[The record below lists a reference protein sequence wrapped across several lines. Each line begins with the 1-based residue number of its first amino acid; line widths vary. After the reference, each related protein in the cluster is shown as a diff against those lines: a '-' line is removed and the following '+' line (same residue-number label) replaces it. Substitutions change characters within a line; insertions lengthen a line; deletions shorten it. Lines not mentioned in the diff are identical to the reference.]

1 MDSLSKKFSKYLL
14 VSSLGANIIGSVF
27 VIFLSF
33 IKGFDAKQISFI
45 VGTTPLI
52 VLPIFLIWGSI
63 LDKYKNVIKLSKLI
77 NLSNIFTIILLMLIN
92 NFLLFFII
100 NLLRSILLQPGGT
113 LNDKYLLNISK
124 EKEGSYGTIRVM
136 LTIGYGLAGIIAPI
150 AIKLGGVYLA
160 IIVGS
165 ILILLSIFTLNKL
178 SNVEEDVIEKKESS
192 KKSKKGLFK
201 SILEILKNK
210 KYLKYL
216 IIISIIWGT
225 QNAAAGYG
233 IQIMLIDLHVSDAI
247 ISIIP
252 FIMVIFEVVF
262 LLTYEKIKILEKTD
276 IALLISL
283 IILALRW
290 AVMIF
295 TKSYIVILIITMLH
309 GIVTGIV
316 LQIQNKI
323 VGNIVPSNQ
332 HFIAFIL
339 MNSLSGTILPSIL
352 NLVTGEL
359 YSNYG
364 IRIFGVVYLTLA
376 IIASGLLGTKI
387 FERKN
392 NFWY

>member
-77 NLSNIFTIILLMLIN
+77 NLSN

-376 IIASGLLGTKI
+376 IIALGLLGTKI
-387 FERKN
+387 FERKS

>member
-1 MDSLSKKFSKYLL
+1 MNSLSKKFSKYLL

-52 VLPIFLIWGSI
+52 ILPIFLIWGSI

-77 NLSNIFTIILLMLIN
+77 NIANVFTIILLMLIN
-92 NFLLFFII
+92 NFVLFFII
-100 NLLRSILLQPGGT
+100 NLVRSILLQPGGT
-113 LNDKYLLNISK
+113 LNDKYLLNISNAN
-124 EKEGSYGTIRVM
+124 EGSYGNIRVM
-136 LTIGYGLAGIIAPI
+136 LTIGYGLAGVIAPI
-150 AIKLGGVYLA
+150 AIKLGGVYSA
-160 IIVGS
+160 IVVGCVL
-165 ILILLSIFTLNKL
+165 ILISIFSLNKL
-178 SNVEEDVIEKKESS
+178 SKVDIDVIEKKEINKKS
-192 KKSKKGLFK
+192 KKSKKGLLK
-201 SILEILKNK
+201 SILELLKNK

-247 ISIIP
+247 ISLIP
-252 FIMVIFEVVF
+252 FIMVIFEVF
-262 LLTYEKIKILEKTD
+262 LLLTYEKIKILEKTD

-283 IILALRW
+283 IILLLRW
-290 AVMIF
+290 VIMIF
-295 TKSYIVILIITMLH
+295 TNSYIVILIITMLH

-323 VGNIVPSNQ
+323 VGNIVPSNE

-339 MNSLSGTILPSIL
+339 MNSLSATILPSIL
-352 NLVTGEL
+352 NLTTGEL

-364 IRIFGVVYLTLA
+364 IRIFGLVYFILA
-376 IIASGLLGTKI
+376 IIALALLGTNLFKK
-387 FERKN
+387 RKL
-392 NFWY
+392 

>member
-1 MDSLSKKFSKYLL
+1 MNSLSKKFSKYLL

-52 VLPIFLIWGSI
+52 ILPIFLIWGSI

-77 NLSNIFTIILLMLIN
+77 NIANVFTIILLMLIN
-92 NFLLFFII
+92 NFVLFFII
-100 NLLRSILLQPGGT
+100 NLVRSILLQPGGT
-113 LNDKYLLNISK
+113 LNDKYLLNISNAN
-124 EKEGSYGTIRVM
+124 EGSYGNIRVM
-136 LTIGYGLAGIIAPI
+136 LTIGYGLAGVIAPI
-150 AIKLGGVYLA
+150 AIKLGGVYSA
-160 IIVGS
+160 IIVGCVLT
-165 ILILLSIFTLNKL
+165 LISIFSLNKL
-178 SNVEEDVIEKKESS
+178 SKVDIDVIEKKEIS
-192 KKSKKGLFK
+192 KKSKKGLLK
-201 SILEILKNK
+201 SILELIKNK

-247 ISIIP
+247 ISLIP
-252 FIMVIFEVVF
+252 FIMVIFEVAF

-283 IILALRW
+283 IILLLRW
-290 AVMIF
+290 LIMIF
-295 TKSYIVILIITMLH
+295 TNSYIVILIITMLH

-323 VGNIVPSNQ
+323 VGNIVPSNE

-339 MNSLSGTILPSIL
+339 MNSLSATILPSIL
-352 NLVTGEL
+352 NLTTGEL

-364 IRIFGVVYLTLA
+364 IRVFGLVYFILA
-376 IIASGLLGTKI
+376 IIALALLGTNLFKK
-387 FERKN
+387 RKLQ
-392 NFWY
+392 

>member
-14 VSSLGANIIGSVF
+14 VSSLGANIIGSIF

-52 VLPIFLIWGSI
+52 VLPLFLIWGSI
-63 LDKYKNVIKLSKLI
+63 LDKYKDVTKISKFI
-77 NLSNIFTIILLMLIN
+77 NLSNVVTMIILTLIN
-92 NFLLFFII
+92 NFVLFFII
-100 NLLRSILLQPGGT
+100 NLVRSILLQPGGT

-124 EKEGSYGTIRVM
+124 SNEGSYGKVRVM

-150 AIKLGGVYLA
+150 AIKIGGIYLA

-165 ILILLSIFTLNKL
+165 SLIILSIFLLNKL
-178 SNVEEDVIEKKESS
+178 SEDEEDLIEETERSRKD
-192 KKSKKGLFK
+192 KKGLFK
-201 SILEILKNK
+201 SILQLLKNK

-233 IQIMLIDLHVSDAI
+233 IQIMLIDLKISDAV
-247 ISIIP
+247 ISLIP
-252 FIMVIFEVVF
+252 FMMVIFEVII
-262 LLTYEKIKILEKTD
+262 LLTYEKIKFFERTD

-283 IILALRW
+283 IVLTFRW
-290 AVMIF
+290 AIMIF
-295 TKSYIVILIITMLH
+295 TNSYIVILIITMLH
-309 GIVTGIV
+309 GLVTGIV

-323 VGNIVPSNQ
+323 VGNIVPPEQ
-332 HFIAFIL
+332 HVIAFIL
-339 MNSLSGTILPSIL
+339 MNSLSATILPSIL
-352 NLVTGEL
+352 NLTTGEL

-364 IRIFGVVYLTLA
+364 IKVFGLVYLILS
-376 IIASGLLGTKI
+376 IIDLVLLGTNLFKK
-387 FERKN
+387 RKLQ
-392 NFWY
+392 

>member
-52 VLPIFLIWGSI
+52 VLPLFLIWGSI
-63 LDKYKNVIKLSKLI
+63 LDKYKDVTKISKFI
-77 NLSNIFTIILLMLIN
+77 NLSNVVTMIILTLIN
-92 NFLLFFII
+92 NFVLFFIV
-100 NLLRSILLQPGGT
+100 NLVRSILLQPGGT

-124 EKEGSYGTIRVM
+124 SNEGSYGKIRVM
-136 LTIGYGLAGIIAPI
+136 LTIGFGLAGIIAPI
-150 AIKLGGVYLA
+150 AIKLGGIYLA

-165 ILILLSIFTLNKL
+165 SLIILSIFLLNKL
-178 SNVEEDVIEKKESS
+178 SEDEEDLIEETERSRKD
-192 KKSKKGLFK
+192 KKGLLK
-201 SILEILKNK
+201 SILQLLKNK

-233 IQIMLIDLHVSDAI
+233 IQIMLIDLKISDAV
-247 ISIIP
+247 ISLIP
-252 FIMVIFEVVF
+252 FMMVIFEVII
-262 LLTYEKIKILEKTD
+262 LLTYEKIKFFERTD

-283 IILALRW
+283 IVLIVRW
-290 AVMIF
+290 AIMIF
-295 TKSYIVILIITMLH
+295 TNSYIVILIITMLH

-323 VGNIVPSNQ
+323 VGNIVPPEQ
-332 HFIAFIL
+332 HVIAFIL
-339 MNSLSGTILPSIL
+339 MNSLSATILPSIL
-352 NLVTGEL
+352 NLTTGEL

-364 IRIFGVVYLTLA
+364 IKVFGLVYLILS
-376 IIASGLLGTKI
+376 IIALGLLGTNLFKK
-387 FERKN
+387 RKLQ
-392 NFWY
+392 

>member
-14 VSSLGANIIGSVF
+14 VSSLGANIIGSIF

-52 VLPIFLIWGSI
+52 VLPLFLIWGSI
-63 LDKYKNVIKLSKLI
+63 LDKYKDVTKISKFI
-77 NLSNIFTIILLMLIN
+77 NLSNVVTMIILTLIN
-92 NFLLFFII
+92 NFVLFFII
-100 NLLRSILLQPGGT
+100 NLVRSILLQPGGT

-124 EKEGSYGTIRVM
+124 SNEGSYGKIRVM
-136 LTIGYGLAGIIAPI
+136 LTIGFGLAGIIAPI
-150 AIKLGGVYLA
+150 AIKLGGIYLA

-165 ILILLSIFTLNKL
+165 SLIILSIFLLNKL
-178 SNVEEDVIEKKESS
+178 SEDEEDLIEETERSRKD
-192 KKSKKGLFK
+192 KKGLLK
-201 SILEILKNK
+201 SILQLLKNK

-233 IQIMLIDLHVSDAI
+233 IQIMLIDLKISDAV
-247 ISIIP
+247 ISLIP
-252 FIMVIFEVVF
+252 FMMVIFEVVI
-262 LLTYEKIKILEKTD
+262 LLTYDKIKFFERTD

-283 IILALRW
+283 IVLTFRW
-290 AVMIF
+290 AIMIF
-295 TKSYIVILIITMLH
+295 TNSYIVILIITMLH

-323 VGNIVPSNQ
+323 VGNIVPQEQ
-332 HFIAFIL
+332 HIIAFIL
-339 MNSLSGTILPSIL
+339 MNSLSATILPSVL
-352 NLVTGEL
+352 NLTTGEL

-364 IRIFGVVYLTLA
+364 IKVFGLVYLILS
-376 IIASGLLGTKI
+376 IIALGLLGTNLFKK
-387 FERKN
+387 RKLQ
-392 NFWY
+392 

>member
-52 VLPIFLIWGSI
+52 VLPLFLIWGSI
-63 LDKYKNVIKLSKLI
+63 LDKYKDVTKISKFI
-77 NLSNIFTIILLMLIN
+77 NLSNVVTMIMLTLIN
-92 NFLLFFII
+92 NFVLFFIV
-100 NLLRSILLQPGGT
+100 NLVRSILLQPGGT

-124 EKEGSYGTIRVM
+124 SNEGSYGKIRVM
-136 LTIGYGLAGIIAPI
+136 LTIGFGLAGIIAPI
-150 AIKLGGVYLA
+150 AIKLGGIYLA

-165 ILILLSIFTLNKL
+165 SLIILSIFLLNKL
-178 SNVEEDVIEKKESS
+178 SEDEEDLIEETERSRKD
-192 KKSKKGLFK
+192 KKGLLK
-201 SILEILKNK
+201 SILQLLKNK

-233 IQIMLIDLHVSDAI
+233 IQIMLIDLKISDAV
-247 ISIIP
+247 ISLIP
-252 FIMVIFEVVF
+252 FMMVIFEVII
-262 LLTYEKIKILEKTD
+262 LLTYEKIKFFERTD

-283 IILALRW
+283 IVLIVRW
-290 AVMIF
+290 AIMIF
-295 TKSYIVILIITMLH
+295 TNSYIVILIITMLH

-323 VGNIVPSNQ
+323 VGNIVPQEQ
-332 HFIAFIL
+332 HIIAFIL
-339 MNSLSGTILPSIL
+339 MNSLSATILPSVL
-352 NLVTGEL
+352 NLTTGEL

-364 IRIFGVVYLTLA
+364 IKVFGLVYLILS
-376 IIASGLLGTKI
+376 IIALGLLGTNLFKK
-387 FERKN
+387 RKLQ
-392 NFWY
+392 

>member
-52 VLPIFLIWGSI
+52 VLPLFLIWGSI
-63 LDKYKNVIKLSKLI
+63 LDKYKDVTKISKFI
-77 NLSNIFTIILLMLIN
+77 NLSNVVTMIMLTLIN
-92 NFLLFFII
+92 NFVLFFII
-100 NLLRSILLQPGGT
+100 NLVRSILLQPGGT

-124 EKEGSYGTIRVM
+124 SNEGSYGKIRVM
-136 LTIGYGLAGIIAPI
+136 LTIGFGLAGIIAPI
-150 AIKLGGVYLA
+150 AIKLGGIYLA

-165 ILILLSIFTLNKL
+165 SLIILSIFLLNKL
-178 SNVEEDVIEKKESS
+178 SEDEEDLIEETERSRKD
-192 KKSKKGLFK
+192 KKGLLK
-201 SILEILKNK
+201 SILQLLKNK

-233 IQIMLIDLHVSDAI
+233 IQIMLIDLKISDAV
-247 ISIIP
+247 ISLIP
-252 FIMVIFEVVF
+252 FMMVIFEVII
-262 LLTYEKIKILEKTD
+262 LLTYEKIKFFERTD

-283 IILALRW
+283 IVLIVRW
-290 AVMIF
+290 AIMIF
-295 TKSYIVILIITMLH
+295 TNSYIVILIITMLH

-323 VGNIVPSNQ
+323 VGNIVPQEQ
-332 HFIAFIL
+332 HIIAFIL
-339 MNSLSGTILPSIL
+339 MNSLSATILPSVL
-352 NLVTGEL
+352 NLTTGEL

-364 IRIFGVVYLTLA
+364 IKVFGLVYLILS
-376 IIASGLLGTKI
+376 IIALGLLGTNLFKK
-387 FERKN
+387 RKLQ
-392 NFWY
+392 

>member
-376 IIASGLLGTKI
+376 IIALGLLVTKI

>member
-14 VSSLGANIIGSVF
+14 VSSLGSNVIGSVF

-92 NFLLFFII
+92 NFILFFII

-124 EKEGSYGTIRVM
+124 AKEGSYGNIRVM

-150 AIKLGGVYLA
+150 AIKLGGVYSA
-160 IIVGS
+160 ILVGCVL
-165 ILILLSIFTLNKL
+165 ILISIFSLNKL
-178 SNVEEDVIEKKESS
+178 SKVDIDVIEKKEIS
-192 KKSKKGLFK
+192 KKNKKGLLK
-201 SILEILKNK
+201 SILELLKNK

-233 IQIMLIDLHVSDAI
+233 VQIMLIDLQVSDAI
-247 ISIIP
+247 ISLIP

-283 IILALRW
+283 VTLAIRW

-295 TKSYIVILIITMLH
+295 TNSYIIILIITMLH

-323 VGNIVPSNQ
+323 VGNIVPPEQ

-339 MNSLSGTILPSIL
+339 MNSLSATILPSIL
-352 NLVTGEL
+352 NLTTGEL

-364 IRIFGVVYLTLA
+364 IKVFGLVYFILA
-376 IIASGLLGTKI
+376 IIALLLLGTKL
-387 FERKN
+387 FKKRKI
-392 NFWY
+392 

>member
-14 VSSLGANIIGSVF
+14 VSSLGGNIIGSVF

-52 VLPIFLIWGSI
+52 VLPLFLIWGSI
-63 LDKYKNVIKLSKLI
+63 LDKYKDVTKISKFI
-77 NLSNIFTIILLMLIN
+77 NLSNVVTMIILTLIN
-92 NFLLFFII
+92 NFVLFFII
-100 NLLRSILLQPGGT
+100 NLVRSILLQPGGT

-124 EKEGSYGTIRVM
+124 SNEGSYGKIRVM
-136 LTIGYGLAGIIAPI
+136 LTIGFGLSGIIAPI
-150 AIKLGGVYLA
+150 AIKLGGIYLA

-165 ILILLSIFTLNKL
+165 SLIILSIFLLNKL
-178 SNVEEDVIEKKESS
+178 SEDEEDLIEETERS

-283 IILALRW
+283 IILAIRW

-323 VGNIVPSNQ
+323 VGSIVPSNQ

-339 MNSLSGTILPSIL
+339 MNSLSATILPSIL
-352 NLVTGEL
+352 NLTTGEL

-364 IRIFGVVYLTLA
+364 IKVFGLVYLILS
-376 IIASGLLGTKI
+376 IIALGLLSTKI
-387 FERKN
+387 FKKRV
-392 NFWY
+392 